1 MTTDFTLQ
9 PTADA
14 LEARIRAN
22 RLLSLPV
29 AWADEMVFPH
39 YGGLSIYNLAQSV
52 AHVLGVDLP
61 NPVPLDEAVWGG
73 DSPVGQVDRVVM
85 FLSDGLGYRWLRRFM
100 DDDPALRAAVA
111 DLSEGRGPLPLT
123 SVTPSTTAA
132 ALTTLWTGHTP
143 IAHGIIGLTMF
154 LREFSMQFYS
164 LTFAPPGRRFAENT
178 FAQWGL
184 NPDTFIPVEG
194 LAMALQA
201 AGVPTHLL
209 LDYRL
214 MESGLSRL
222 LHRGV
227 SQRHFHLSF
236 ADFWLRLGEA
246 LRATTGQRCVVS
258 VYWPAVDA
266 LAHAY
271 GANTPY
277 LRAEVRQQFE
287 NMTRLLA
294 DSGIRDGRTLLLF
307 LADHGHHD
315 VPRLVDFRRHPQA
328 GPVRAALRCG
338 MSGEGRLPYLNLL
351 PDGRDEAL
359 ETLSCDFADTLT
371 WVDAHAA
378 AYAGLFGPEAPYAES
393 LHRLGDA
400 VIVPRLGCMVID
412 SSPEPVVSAHGGLTD
427 WEMLVP
433 FIWKRL

>member
-1 MTTDFTLQ
+1 MTAAL
-9 PTADA
+9 ADA

-22 RLLSLPV
+22 RLLDLPV
-29 AWADEMVFPH
+29 PWAGELVFPH

-52 AHVLGVDLP
+52 AQVLGVELP
-61 NPVPLDEAVWGG
+61 PGAPLDEAVWGG
-73 DSPVGQVDRVVM
+73 SSPVGQVDRVVM
-85 FLSDGLGYRWLRRFM
+85 FLSDGIGYRWLRRFM
-100 DDDPALRAAVA
+100 DDDPALRQAVA
-111 DLSEGRGPLPLT
+111 DLSDGRGPLPLT
-123 SVTPSTTAA
+123 SITPSTTAA

-143 IAHGIIGLTMF
+143 IAHGIVGLTMF
-154 LREFSMQFYS
+154 LREFSMPFYS

-178 FAQWGL
+178 YAQWGL

-194 LAMALQA
+194 LAPALQA

-214 MESGLSRL
+214 MEGGLSRM

-227 SQRHFHLSF
+227 SARHFHLSLS
-236 ADFWLRLGEA
+236 DFWLRLGET
-246 LRATTGQRCVVS
+246 LRATAGQRCVVS
-258 VYWPAVDA
+258 IYWPGVDA

-271 GANTPY
+271 GADTPY
-277 LRAEVRQQFE
+277 TRAEIRQQFE
-287 NMTRLLA
+287 NLTRVLQDKSA
-294 DSGIRDGRTLLLF
+294 RDGRTLLFF

-315 VPRLVDFRRHPQA
+315 VPQLVDFRRHPQA
-328 GPVRAALRCG
+328 GPVRAALRFG

-351 PDGRDEAL
+351 PDQRGAAL
-359 ETLSCDFADTLT
+359 DALSRDFADDLA
-371 WVDAHAA
+371 WVDSRAA
-378 AYAGLFGPEAPYAES
+378 ADAGLFGPEPAYTEA

-400 VIVPRLGCMVID
+400 VIIPRLGRLVID
-412 SSPEPVVSAHGGLTD
+412 SSPEAVVSAHGGLTD

>member
-1 MTTDFTLQ
+1 MTADFKLQ

-22 RLLSLPV
+22 RLLSLPA
-29 AWADEMVFPH
+29 AWADEIVFPH

-61 NPVPLDEAVWGG
+61 NPAPLDDAVWGG

-100 DDDPALRAAVA
+100 DDDLALRQAVA
-111 DLSEGRGPLPLT
+111 DLSEGRGPLLLT

-143 IAHGIIGLTMF
+143 IAHGIVGLTMF
-154 LREFSMQFYS
+154 LREFSMQFYA
-164 LTFAPPGRRFAENT
+164 LTSAPPGKRFPENT

-194 LAMALQA
+194 LAAALQK

-214 MESGLSRL
+214 IDTGLSRL

-227 SQRHFHLSF
+227 SERHLHVSF
-236 ADFWLRLGEA
+236 SDFWLRLGDT
-246 LRATTGQRCVVS
+246 LRATAGQRCVVS

-266 LAHAY
+266 LAHLY
-271 GANTPY
+271 GADTPY

-287 NMTRLLA
+287 ALTCLLA
-294 DSGIRDGRTLLLF
+294 DERVRDGRTLFLF
-307 LADHGHHD
+307 LADHGHYD
-315 VPRLVDFRRHPQA
+315 VSQFVDLSRYPQA
-328 GPVRAALRCG
+328 GPVRAARRCG

-351 PDGRDEAL
+351 PAGRDEAL
-359 ETLSCDFADTLT
+359 EALSRDFAALLY
-371 WVDAHAA
+371 WVDARAA
-378 AYAGLFGPEAPYAES
+378 AYAGLFGPETPYAES
-393 LHRLGDA
+393 LHRLGD
-400 VIVPRLGCMVID
+400 VVLIPRLGYIVID
-412 SSPEPVVSAHGGLTD
+412 SPAEPSVSAHGGLAD